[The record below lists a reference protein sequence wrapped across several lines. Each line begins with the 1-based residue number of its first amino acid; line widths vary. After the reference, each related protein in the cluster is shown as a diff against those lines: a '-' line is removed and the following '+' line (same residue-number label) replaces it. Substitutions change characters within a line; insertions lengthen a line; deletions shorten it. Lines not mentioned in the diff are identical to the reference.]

1 MIALEEAECCALT
14 GTNYR
19 STTDAPVGESP
30 RSLSAIR
37 SADAPL
43 ASRAYI
49 GSMLRFVWD
58 RDKAAANLRKH
69 GVDFHEAATA
79 FGDPLSITIPD
90 PQHSIGEE
98 RWLLVGQSVAGRL
111 VVVAHTERGDEIRII
126 NARPATR
133 RERQTYEED
142 Q

>member
-1 MIALEEAECCALT
+1 
-14 GTNYR
+14 
-19 STTDAPVGESP
+19 
-30 RSLSAIR
+30 
-37 SADAPL
+37 
-43 ASRAYI
+43 
-49 GSMLRFVWD
+49 MLRFVWD

-69 GVDFHEAATA
+69 GVAFHVAATA
-79 FGDPLSITIPD
+79 FAYPLSITIAD
-90 PQHSIGEE
+90 PEHSIDEE
-98 RWLLVGQSVAGRL
+98 RWLLIGQSGVGRL

>member
-1 MIALEEAECCALT
+1 
-14 GTNYR
+14 
-19 STTDAPVGESP
+19 
-30 RSLSAIR
+30 
-37 SADAPL
+37 
-43 ASRAYI
+43 
-49 GSMLRFVWD
+49 WD
-58 RDKAAANLRKH
+58 RAKAATNLRKH

-133 RERQTYEED
+133 RERQTYEAD
-142 Q
+142 QYAFRYSDDIRPECDFSGGVRGKYAQRFREELVRLARVHEVLPLWTDMGGCI

>member
-1 MIALEEAECCALT
+1 
-14 GTNYR
+14 
-19 STTDAPVGESP
+19 
-30 RSLSAIR
+30 
-37 SADAPL
+37 
-43 ASRAYI
+43 
-49 GSMLRFVWD
+49 MLRFVWD

-79 FGDPLSITIPD
+79 FGDALSITIPD
-90 PQHSIGEE
+90 PEHSIGEE
-98 RWLLVGQSVAGRL
+98 RWLLVGQSGAGRL

>member
-1 MIALEEAECCALT
+1 MNSSSA
-14 GTNYR
+14 R
-19 STTDAPVGESP
+19 

-37 SADAPL
+37 YADAPL
-43 ASRAYI
+43 GSPVYI
-49 GSMLRFVWD
+49 APMRFVWD

-79 FGDPLSITIPD
+79 FGDSLSITIPD

-111 VVVAHTERGDEIRII
+111 VVVAHTERVMRFALSTPD
-126 NARPATR
+126 RPRAV
-133 RERQTYEED
+133 
-142 Q
+142 

>member
-1 MIALEEAECCALT
+1 MESSGALQRGGPVPCA
-14 GTNYR
+14 R
-19 STTDAPVGESP
+19 QHAA

-37 SADAPL
+37 YADAPHGFP
-43 ASRAYI
+43 AYI
-49 GSMLRFVWD
+49 RPMLRFNWD

-79 FGDPLSITIPD
+79 FGDPLSITVPD
-90 PQHSIGEE
+90 PEHSIGEE
-98 RWLLVGQSVAGRL
+98 RWLLVGQSVARRL
-111 VVVAHTERGDEIRII
+111 VVVAHTEQGDEIRII